1 MRRTVNEGLVA
12 RSACGAYLFNGMEN
26 KVQQALALLREAGRL
41 DLLVPEALMPGRPVR
56 RASAGVA
63 ARSSSEEGRGQRAG
77 ASAGRARRS
86 PAVRRYGARPGA
98 IHKCFKNK
106 GDEQPRHYGGR
117 RVGPVAS
124 SFPGGDGGAE
134 GARWHPAVGGGDGG
148 RGMAT
153 ESGEQ
158 RDPLVPISSKWPTM
172 LVWSSEEDGGA
183 RSDES
188 EVESAGE
195 GPSKAVKAGNP
206 GRGTGPLGGDRP
218 REEVGS
224 SVSEEEGVLEAGF
237 GEGQLSG
244 RVGAPGTPDLFGHGP
259 LDFEDDDPGEQRAA
273 LSPWEEEKASPR
285 AASRMASSGRH
296 GRRRRAA
303 DASARLCGGVGDA
316 PPDAA
321 AWEEQRLG
329 PVRQWRYGGEAAGC
343 AQCKGSGVK
352 GWKKSLEEEERRS
365 VVTLEEGELRSSG
378 SESEWWE
385 RQGRGVANPVRQS
398 LQVSQVNSQSKAA
411 RERLGEQRKVQER
424 PPLLSPVIILHTK
437 LLGSSLRGNIPSIFR
452 DFSCYTAT

>member
-1 MRRTVNEGLVA
+1 M
-12 RSACGAYLFNGMEN
+12 
-26 KVQQALALLREAGRL
+26 
-41 DLLVPEALMPGRPVR
+41 
-56 RASAGVA
+56 A
-63 ARSSSEEGRGQRAG
+63 A
-77 ASAGRARRS
+77 
-86 PAVRRYGARPGA
+86 
-98 IHKCFKNK
+98 
-106 GDEQPRHYGGR
+106 
-117 RVGPVAS
+117 
-124 SFPGGDGGAE
+124 
-134 GARWHPAVGGGDGG
+134 
-148 RGMAT
+148 

-158 RDPLVPISSKWPTM
+158 RDPLVPIASKWPTM

-195 GPSKAVKAGNP
+195 GPSTAVKTGNP

-218 REEVGS
+218 REEEGS

-237 GEGQLSG
+237 GEGQLIG

-285 AASRMASSGRH
+285 AASRMASSGRR

-352 GWKKSLEEEERRS
+352 GWKKRLDEEDRRS
-365 VVTLEEGELRSSG
+365 VVTLEEGELRTSG
-378 SESEWWE
+378 SESEWWD

-424 PPLLSPVIILHTK
+424 PPLLSPGVVLGPDAEYMDIWVIGHSFIKWAQRQARRASMGDNLGLESARFRVRWIGK
-437 LLGSSLRGNIPSIFR
+437 GGMLWDELLPRLQTVKGRAHCPDVLLIHLGENDLVRTTGLNLLKKMKRGLQVVSEQWKGSHIVW
-452 DFSCYTAT
+452 TAFVPRRV